1 MRFRFEQRGEFSHQ
15 FAAFALAG
23 NHAGQ
28 VAMRHTQSFSDT
40 NQINPVR
47 SAFFVRAQ
55 FHFSAIVL
63 HFYRTVKQIVTG
75 ESSAK
80 VMLCRKKAD

>member
-1 MRFRFEQRGEFSHQ
+1 
-15 FAAFALAG
+15 
-23 NHAGQ
+23 
-28 VAMRHTQSFSDT
+28 
-40 NQINPVR
+40 
-47 SAFFVRAQ
+47 VRAQ